1 MPTIKVVILKCE
13 TEFNLK
19 LVSRFWSSHLHIKD
33 MHYVCLFFKWWQQA
47 LFPSKCLVCLT
58 EGEVLCEDHKIKSSL
73 IVIPLKPDNLLDKA
87 FAVSAYE
94 KANVKKIIGSFKFSR
109 HKAALV
115 PMTEALVENLNA
127 EDLAGYT
134 LIPLPLH
141 WRREHWRG
149 FNQATLITKRL
160 ASRLGLKTECKS
172 LIRVKNTQQQ
182 ARLTATERAINLKE
196 ACVWNS
202 DLKAP
207 ERVIL
212 VDDVFTTGST
222 LDSAARTL
230 KDNGAHHVVAVVFA
244 YQSLTRKEG

>member
-1 MPTIKVVILKCE
+1 
-13 TEFNLK
+13 
-19 LVSRFWSSHLHIKD
+19 
-33 MHYVCLFFKWWQQA
+33 
-47 LFPSKCLVCLT
+47 
-58 EGEVLCEDHKIKSSL
+58 
-73 IVIPLKPDNLLDKA
+73 
-87 FAVSAYE
+87 
-94 KANVKKIIGSFKFSR
+94 
-109 HKAALV
+109 
-115 PMTEALVENLNA
+115 MTEALVENLNA

-196 ACVWNS
+196 AFVWNS